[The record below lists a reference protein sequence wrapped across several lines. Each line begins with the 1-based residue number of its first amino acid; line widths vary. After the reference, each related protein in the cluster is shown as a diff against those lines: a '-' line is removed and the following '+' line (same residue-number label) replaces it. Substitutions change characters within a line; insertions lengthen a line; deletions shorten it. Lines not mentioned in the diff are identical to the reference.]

1 MSLICGIQRND
12 TNELVYKTK
21 IDSQIHVDVWQ
32 KPTQLSKE
40 IILQLKNNKK
50 YLWLRKGK
58 VGKG

>member
-1 MSLICGIQRND
+1 MPLICGIQRND

-40 IILQLKNNKK
+40 IILQLRMIWENGNSNL
-50 YLWLRKGK
+50 YT
-58 VGKG
+58 VM